1 MIIIHIETRRRLNA
15 TLSLRHFPFMSMG
28 QNGQKGQNRTDP
40 EQQNLFLPSRACFY
54 YSHSLVVISFPW
66 HIYSGGDSLFL
77 LKNDRTVFTLISSR
91 CDISFAEQPLADK
104 VSI

>member
-1 MIIIHIETRRRLNA
+1 MRNDNVPCME
-15 TLSLRHFPFMSMG
+15 SV
-28 QNGQKGQNRTDP
+28 
-40 EQQNLFLPSRACFY
+40 RA
-54 YSHSLVVISFPW
+54 W

-77 LKNDRTVFTLISSR
+77 LKNDCTVFTLISSR

>member
-1 MIIIHIETRRRLNA
+1 MTEKIRNDNVPCME
-15 TLSLRHFPFMSMG
+15 SV
-28 QNGQKGQNRTDP
+28 
-40 EQQNLFLPSRACFY
+40 RA
-54 YSHSLVVISFPW
+54 W